1 MPLTSS
7 NVEGLNKLVDIF
19 LEKIGRKARLRK
31 QTLKLMD
38 ECEDYLYPKIR
49 EWMEESRKQIIKDI
63 KKKILKKRAGPEN
76 FSEEFSLIH
85 ITGEGP
91 AEIRKKSKPE
101 IVVGYVD
108 WKMIENRGKSTI
120 KPAYLYIM
128 AKSGTLA
135 FAQGGIEASFDVINP
150 RSVEWAEKYSSELV
164 TLVGEETKA
173 GLRAIVSHGLKE
185 GKTFTQI
192 AKEIEATGICL
203 NKRQTKALLKYGDFL
218 DEQGIKGKLYQDKWK
233 KYYSRLQK
241 DRSKMIA
248 RTEANRSVNEGY
260 LESLEGTR
268 YEEVELSSAADACS
282 LCLDLAGRKYKR
294 SEASGVLPIH
304 PNCRCHW
311 IVVIPKKKKPRV
323 PKRPKDP
330 SDVLIS
336 KYKNDIEEQKKLT
349 NEIARY
355 RKKLGN
361 AYYREK
367 NFIDVKKYGDL
378 MKEAQ
383 AKRRYLISKM
393 KRGMRKDL
401 YVDKAL
407 RPDIKPRIHFLDIE
421 TAGERKIMN
430 AIDEFEK
437 FVNKKVVHVRD
448 VIIERVPVGTRAFY
462 QHGEVYLSRYAPYH
476 TTNVVNKTVIHE
488 MGHYLEDSSAEIHS
502 AVQKFYVERTKGC
515 PLVPMG
521 PGWGRHELTRKDNFI
536 DAYMGKDYGGRASE
550 ILSMGLEYFYNDPY
564 KLATKDPGYFNFIFN
579 LVRGIK

>member
-1 MPLTSS
+1 MLLTSS
-7 NVEGLNKLVDIF
+7 NVDELNKLVDIF
-19 LEKIGRKARLRK
+19 YEKIGRKARLRK

-38 ECEDYLYPKIR
+38 ECEAYLYPKIR
-49 EWMEESRKQIIKDI
+49 EWMQESRKQIIRDI
-63 KKKILKKRAGPEN
+63 KRKILKKRAEDFP
-76 FSEEFSLIH
+76 EEFSLIY
-85 ITGEGP
+85 ISGKGP
-91 AEIRKKSKPE
+91 AEIKKKSKPE

-108 WKMIENRGKSTI
+108 WKMIESRGKSTI

-135 FAQGGIEASFDVINP
+135 LAQGGIEASFDVINP

-185 GKTFTQI
+185 GKTFIQI

-233 KYYSRLQK
+233 KYYARLQK
-241 DRSKMIA
+241 DRSKLIA

-311 IVVIPKKKKPRV
+311 IVVVPKKKKPRV
-323 PKRPKDP
+323 PRKPNP
-330 SDVLIS
+330 SDIIVS
-336 KYKNDIEEQKKLT
+336 KYKDKIEEQRKLT

-355 RKKLGN
+355 RKKLRN

-367 NFIDVKKYGDL
+367 NFVDVKKYGAL
-378 MKEAQ
+378 MKEAS
-383 AKRRYLISKM
+383 AKRRYLVSQI

-407 RPDIKPRIHFLDIE
+407 RPDIKPRIHFLDISP
-421 TAGERKIMN
+421 AGERKIMD
-430 AIDEFEK
+430 AVDEFEK
-437 FVNKKVVHVRD
+437 FVNKKVVHAYD
-448 VIIERVPVGTRAFY
+448 IIMEKVPVGTRAFY
-462 QHGEVYLSRYAPYH
+462 QHGEVYLSRHAPYH
-476 TTNVVNKTVIHE
+476 TTNVVNKTIIHE
-488 MGHYLEDSSAEIHS
+488 MGHFLEDSSSEVFEK
-502 AVQKFYVERTKGC
+502 VQKFYRERTKGC
-515 PLVPMG
+515 PLVWMG
-521 PGWGRHELTRKDNFI
+521 PGYGRNELTRKDKFI
-536 DAYMGKDYGGRASE
+536 DVYMGKDYRGRASE

-564 KLATKDPGYFNFIFN
+564 KLATKDPGYFNFIYN